1 MPDVITTRKNG
12 FAEMAYVGEKPW
24 HGLGQKLEPGLSID
38 EWKTAAGMDWI
49 ARRSRVR
56 FGEGDNQRIFDEHHV
71 IFRSDNKKPLGI
83 VGQKFH
89 LVQPGEI
96 LEFFRDLTNG
106 NGYELNT
113 AGTLFDGRR
122 FWALAR
128 VTDDA
133 VVIGNDRVKSHLLL
147 CTAIDGSMK
156 TVGKFVAERVVC
168 SNTLTIAL
176 KEGQTTSFSISHRSE
191 FDAEDMKKQLGIAT
205 GAFREFMVQ
214 TRKLAAKPITTS
226 EAEQFIGEALVENRV
241 VSAKEVTD
249 TTAFKKIRELFV
261 DGTAMGAELAGV
273 DGTLWGLLNG
283 ITEYVDHHAK
293 GKTPSHQMDNALFG
307 RGDAFKTAALQ
318 KALALV

>member
-1 MPDVITTRKNG
+1 MTAAVTIRNNG
-12 FAEMAYVGEKPW
+12 FTEMAYVGEKPW
-24 HGLGQKLEPGLSID
+24 HGLGQELKPGQSID
-38 EWKTAAGMDWI
+38 EWKIAAGMDWT
-49 ARRSRVR
+49 ACRSRVR

-71 IFRSDNKKPLGI
+71 IFRSDTKKPLGV
-83 VGQKFH
+83 VGQKFQ
-89 LVQPGEI
+89 LVQPGEV

-156 TVGKFVAERVVC
+156 TTAKYVAERVVC
-168 SNTLTIAL
+168 KNTLTIAL
-176 KEGQTTSFSISHRSE
+176 KENTQSFSMSHRTT
-191 FDAEDMKKQLGIAT
+191 FDPLEMKKQLGVVT
-205 GAFREFMVQ
+205 GSFREFMLE
-214 TRKLAAKPITTS
+214 TRRLASKPITTQ
-226 EAEQFIGEALVENRV
+226 EAEQFIGEALVENNV
-241 VSAKEVTD
+241 VSAKEVTN

-261 DGTAMGAELAGV
+261 DGTAMGAELEGV
-273 DGTLWGLLNG
+273 DGTLWGLVNG

-293 GKTPSHQMDNALFG
+293 SKTPSHQLDNALFG
-307 RGDAFKTAALQ
+307 RGDAFKSAALR

>member
-1 MPDVITTRKNG
+1 MVAAVTTRKNG

-24 HGLGQKLEPGLSID
+24 HGLGQKLQPGLSID
-38 EWKTAAGMDWI
+38 EWKVAAGMDWN
-49 ARRSRVR
+49 ACRSRVR
-56 FGEGDNQRIFDEHHV
+56 FGEGDNQKTFDEHHV
-71 IFRSDNKKPLGI
+71 IFRSDTKMPLGI
-83 VGQKFH
+83 VGHKFQ

-96 LEFFRDLTNG
+96 LEFFRDLTDG

-133 VVIGNDRVKSHLLL
+133 VVVGNDQVKAHLLL

-156 TVGKFVAERVVC
+156 TTGKFVAERVVC
-168 SNTLTIAL
+168 QNTLSIAL
-176 KEGQTTSFSISHRSE
+176 GERSSSFAISHRSA
-191 FDAEDMKKQLGIAT
+191 FDAEIMKKNLGIAT
-205 GAFREFMVQ
+205 GAFREFMLE
-214 TRKLAAKPITTS
+214 TRKLAAKPITTQQ
-226 EAEQFIGEALVENRV
+226 AEQFIGESLVENNV
-241 VSAKEVTD
+241 VSAKEVTN
-249 TTAFKKIRELFV
+249 TAAFRKIRELFV
-261 DGTAMGAELAGV
+261 EGTAMGAELAGV

-293 GKTPSHQMDNALFG
+293 GKTPSHQLDNALFG